1 MVSEV
6 ERFEGSIRHGGV
18 RLRFVRWGSEPGA
31 RELATD
37 GCGEP
42 GASTWQPPLVLLHGF
57 AQSAETWAQ
66 TAPSLARSRAVYA
79 LDLVGHGESERPAQ
93 PSAYS
98 LDAQAEALLAFA
110 DELADEAAKPI
121 VAGYSMGG
129 RVALAAALRD
139 PSRFGALAL
148 ESAGLGPQSHAE
160 REASLAVDAER
171 ARRLRAHGVRPFMDD
186 WARLPLFET
195 QARLPEAVR
204 DRLRASRL
212 ANDPEALARTFEG
225 AGQHAMPDRARVLEA
240 LPRFPFRVLYLCGAL
255 DAKYRA
261 VGQELARLEGAS
273 NLVVETVA
281 GAGHNVHVEQPA
293 RFVRSLEVFLTS
305 LA

>member
-1 MVSEV
+1 MVSEA
-6 ERFEGSIRHGGV
+6 ERFEGSMRHGGV
-18 RLRFVRWGSEPGA
+18 RLRFVRWGSGPGA
-31 RELATD
+31 RELSTD
-37 GCGEP
+37 GRGEP
-42 GASTWQPPLVLLHGF
+42 GASTRQPPLVLLHGF

-66 TAPSLARSRAVYA
+66 AAPSLARFRAVYA
-79 LDLVGHGESERPAQ
+79 LDLVGHGESDRPAQ

-98 LDAQAEALLAFA
+98 LDAQAEALLAFMG
-110 DELADEAAKPI
+110 ELAGEAAKPI

-148 ESAGLGPQSHAE
+148 ESAGLGPRSHAE
-160 REASLAVDAER
+160 REASFAADAER

-204 DRLRASRL
+204 DRLRAGRL

-240 LPRFPFRVLYLCGAL
+240 LPRFPFRVLYLCGGL

-261 VGQELARLEGAS
+261 VGEELARLEGAS
-273 NLVVETVA
+273 NIAVETVA
-281 GAGHNVHVEQPA
+281 EAGHNVHVEQPDRFA
-293 RFVRSLEVFLTS
+293 RLLEAFLASLV
-305 LA
+305 

>member
-1 MVSEV
+1 MVSEA
-6 ERFEGSIRHGGV
+6 ERFEGSTRHNGV
-18 RLRFVRWGSEPGA
+18 RLRFVRWGSGPSA
-31 RELATD
+31 RELSTD
-37 GCGEP
+37 GCGGP
-42 GASTWQPPLVLLHGF
+42 GASKRQPPLVLLHGF

-66 TAPSLARSRAVYA
+66 AAPSLARFRAVYA
-79 LDLVGHGESERPAQ
+79 LDLVGHGESDRPVQ
-93 PSAYS
+93 SSAYS
-98 LDAQAEALLAFA
+98 LDAQVEALFAFMG
-110 DELADEAAKPI
+110 ELAAEAAKPI

-148 ESAGLGPQSHAE
+148 ESAGLGPQSRVD
-160 REASLAVDAER
+160 REASLAADAER

-204 DRLRASRL
+204 DRLRAGRL

-240 LPRFPFRVLYLCGAL
+240 LPRFPFPVLYLCGAL

-261 VGQELARLEGAS
+261 VGEELARLEGAS
-273 NLVVETVA
+273 NIAVETVA
-281 GAGHNVHVEQPA
+281 GAGHNVHVEQPDRFA
-293 RFVRSLEVFLTS
+293 RLLEAFLTS